1 MSKRHRPERPQ
12 SVDVGSSFGRLTV
25 IRFRQTNHRGQGV
38 WLCRC
43 ECGNEDEYR
52 ASKLV
57 GGLISSC
64 GCLYRDSRRTIRLIH
79 GDKPKGRKVA
89 PEYTAWTNMITRC
102 TNPKHNRWQHY
113 GGRGIA
119 ICDQWRNSYEAFL
132 ADVGRRPSHAHS
144 IDRYPDCDG
153 NYEPGN
159 VRWATGTE
167 QRLNQRRQ
175 KAA

>member
-1 MSKRHRPERPQ
+1 MKKKLSAGAVYSRMTVLSREETGERGH
-12 SVDVGSSFGRLTV
+12 SRY
-25 IRFRQTNHRGQGV
+25 
-38 WLCRC
+38 LCRC
-43 ECGNEDEYR
+43 ECGTEIVVRGTSLTSGNTT
-52 ASKLV
+52 
-57 GGLISSC
+57 SC
-64 GCLYRDSRRTIRLIH
+64 GCYHLERLRMDKLKH
-79 GDKPKGRKVA
+79 GDKPKAKAA

-119 ICDQWRNSYEAFL
+119 ICDRWRNSYEAFL
-132 ADVGRRPSHAHS
+132 ADVGRRPSPAHS

-153 NYEPGN
+153 DYEPGN